1 MLHHPFCLKARHSRQ
16 AGVPTILLYTVLG
29 RSDLRR
35 FAGLHHPCKIAVL
48 RVPNPFAESA
58 PRITYSIGDGPLICK
73 SGEQDFPI
81 CRRIAQTVGYEIIK
95 DTIQFVRINR
105 RNYYSLYNF
114 SRKPYIKGF
123 TLLSVCLQS

>member
-1 MLHHPFCLKARHSRQ
+1 MLHHPFCLKARHCRQ
-16 AGVPTILLYTVLG
+16 AGVPAVLPYTAPG

-35 FAGLHHPCKIAVL
+35 FAGLRHPCKIAVL
-48 RVPNPFAESA
+48 RVLNPFCWIDDGFLI
-58 PRITYSIGDGPLICK
+58 RGCGD
-73 SGEQDFPI
+73 QDFPI

-95 DTIQFVRINR
+95 DAIQLVRINR